1 MDVLML
7 GRCSHE
13 FSWPRRG
20 TDGDY
25 YQVCLLCAA
34 EYKYDWA
41 TMRRTER
48 VEHTKPETG
57 IRRSH
62 TREKRPSWV
71 PRARRLKLDI
81 PLRYRVNKTSTWYEG
96 IIENISQSGVLFNGP
111 QQLPVNALIEMV
123 FEMPEEISGQKNS
136 NVVCQGRVMRAK
148 DAPQTGRKSRPG
160 GLHRRLQ
167 IHPLARPVFD
177 RASPRF
183 HVDRLPT
190 PPRARAFTSAR
201 KPLKHLNCIGTGVGL
216 TLSPLKCQ
224 ESSMKT
230 QFHSRVSSFV
240 LAQCWFW
247 LSGARKKP
255 DDAKVSSDIQNKVQ
269 PGFGTLHKA
278 THGASQQRGRDA
290 RGDSG

>member
-1 MDVLML
+1 MMAVRPRLSDPEVTIMPQKFMDVLML

-20 TDGDY
+20 TDGNY

-48 VEHTKPETG
+48 VEHKPETG

-62 TREKRPSWV
+62 AREKRPSWV

-96 IIENISQSGVLFNGP
+96 IIENISQSGVLFFGP
-111 QQLPVNALIEMV
+111 QSLPLNALIEMV

-148 DAPQTGRKSRPG
+148 DAPPEEEGRL
-160 GLHRRLQ
+160 GLAASIVDYKF
-167 IHPLARPVFD
+167 IH
-177 RASPRF
+177 
-183 HVDRLPT
+183 
-190 PPRARAFTSAR
+190 
-201 KPLKHLNCIGTGVGL
+201 
-216 TLSPLKCQ
+216 
-224 ESSMKT
+224 
-230 QFHSRVSSFV
+230 
-240 LAQCWFW
+240 
-247 LSGARKKP
+247 
-255 DDAKVSSDIQNKVQ
+255 
-269 PGFGTLHKA
+269 
-278 THGASQQRGRDA
+278 
-290 RGDSG
+290 